1 MEDKKHRTSLMQEI
15 SGTTGHSGGTRP
27 TSKSIQGGSAPHNQL
42 MNKSGQSTGKATAS
56 NKFSKGNLK
65 DVGMSIISG
74 GKAAPTKGGMPL
86 PGADKLQP

>member
-1 MEDKKHRTSLMQEI
+1 
-15 SGTTGHSGGTRP
+15 
-27 TSKSIQGGSAPHNQL
+27 
-42 MNKSGQSTGKATAS
+42 MNKSGQSIGKAAAS